1 MCRLI
6 NSSLIVPRLR
16 VALENLFQAS
26 NQAVYIGIM
35 HHSAAPLTRCMID
48 RMHSTLDDLGQII
61 KELEPRK
68 IDTTSLTLEDALI
81 LEGYAEI
88 RRGLVKSWQFIEGRE
103 RSIIQQDGQ

>member
-1 MCRLI
+1 MYKLI

-68 IDTTSLTLEDALI
+68 INTGCLTLEDALI
-81 LEGYAEI
+81 LEGYREI
-88 RRGLVKSWQFIEGRE
+88 KQGLLKSWMFIDDRE
-103 RSIIQQDGQ
+103 RAIINRQ